1 MKAGPVHPAAIA
13 RKTLAADRAA
23 MVCAP
28 CPSGGEFFLQN
39 AIRVFAIVVFFVFLY
54 D

>member
-1 MKAGPVHPAAIA
+1 MAGPVSPAAIA
-13 RKTLAADRAA
+13 RTTLAAGRAA
-23 MVCAP
+23 NGMRSLPFGRGV
-28 CPSGGEFFLQN
+28 FLQN

>member
-23 MVCAP
+23 NGMRSLPFGRGV
-28 CPSGGEFFLQN
+28 FFQN

>member
-23 MVCAP
+23 NGMRSL
-28 CPSGGEFFLQN
+28 PSGGEFFLQN